1 MYKAILYNC
10 SSNHAGEWW
19 ENKEWIAD
27 RWCKKYIQ
35 NSAVSLCH
43 INSITI
49 VVNVEN
55 TQNKTK
61 IAFPYIPYD
70 KDNFIAYSE

>member
-1 MYKAILYNC
+1 MQKN
-10 SSNHAGEWW
+10 GEKIKSGLPIGDVK
-19 ENKEWIAD
+19 NIS
-27 RWCKKYIQ
+27 RIQ
-35 NSAVSLCH
+35 QFLCH